1 MSKNHLIWGFD
12 SFKRPI
18 SFRFFSRNPLEIQI
32 QIISK
37 DPEGGVLIGWSCLE
51 GLKFYSE
58 SVIHKKMWGLWNRDA
73 KKKDADH
80 SHTSSPT
87 CWAAVISAFCFLYS
101 DWTASINLSASTLQL
116 AKRTLKQ
123 RNGKGRRNSALGHY
137 LIDLIDQFDQF
148 VLPFIF
154 VFPFESNPITM

>member
-73 KKKDADH
+73 KKRCRSFTHFFTHVLSCGDLCLLLSIQRLDRLHQSVSKHPATRKENFKTEKWEREKKQRFGPLPYWLDWPVWPVC
-80 SHTSSPT
+80 TS
-87 CWAAVISAFCFLYS
+87 VHFCF
-101 DWTASINLSASTLQL
+101 SIW
-116 AKRTLKQ
+116 K
-123 RNGKGRRNSALGHY
+123 
-137 LIDLIDQFDQF
+137 
-148 VLPFIF
+148 
-154 VFPFESNPITM
+154 